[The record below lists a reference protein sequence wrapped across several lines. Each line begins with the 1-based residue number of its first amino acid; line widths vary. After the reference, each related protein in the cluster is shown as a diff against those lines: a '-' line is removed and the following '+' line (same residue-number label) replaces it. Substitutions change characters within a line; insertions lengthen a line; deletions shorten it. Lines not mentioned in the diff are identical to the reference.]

1 MTVLEE
7 TESLHKSAAKIS
19 TPKGQSL
26 PQRFLKFACS
36 VRLGVT
42 LLIMLV
48 VASMIGMLVM
58 QQNIDGFANYFAEL
72 TPAQQYV
79 YGNLGFF
86 DIYHSWYFNAL
97 ICALSLNI
105 ILSTIDRFPK
115 IWPFFSR
122 PSVTVPIRW
131 LREQKQTGSFEIT
144 VDHETA
150 EKRLTDAMRET
161 GFRRVKTTE
170 KNGRKF
176 IFAET
181 GAWNRLGFVAVHIAL
196 LTIFLGGF
204 LTAQLSNTGNLPL
217 SPGES
222 SDIILDTAFELD
234 RVSEVR
240 KQIPFEVTFTDMQ
253 QRLIRDED
261 SLSPSNTI
269 DWMTWF
275 TIKDEYG
282 VHDGFVQMNRPFDYR
297 GYRFFQA
304 SFTPI
309 GRARNITLEATPV
322 NGGTAETIKID
333 RNGTGML
340 ADGTKVVFANFRG
353 NFRIGPED
361 PSEDTSNYENPAA
374 ILEVVP
380 PGGIIETATAFG
392 SQVGN
397 IPIASKAVGGY
408 TFKMVNF
415 EKVADQHILAVQ
427 RDPGSSVVYIGFT
440 LLFVTLVA
448 VFMFSH
454 RRVWAV
460 MENTPDNTLHIV
472 LAGNTNRNPNGFE
485 EKFERLRRSVADNLK
500 EKQNNG

>member
-7 TESLHKSAAKIS
+7 TESLHKSASKIS
-19 TPKGQSL
+19 IPKGQSL

-48 VASMIGMLVM
+48 VASMTGMLVM

-131 LREQKQTGSFEIT
+131 LREQKQTDSFDFT
-144 VDHETA
+144 GDRETA
-150 EKRLTDAMRET
+150 ADAVTAAMQEA
-161 GFRRVKTTE
+161 GLRRARTAE
-170 KNGRKF
+170 KNGRTF

-253 QRLIRDED
+253 QRLIRDEG

-322 NGGTAETIKID
+322 NGGGTQTIKID
-333 RNGTGML
+333 RNGTGTL
-340 ADGTKVVFANFRG
+340 SDGTKVVFASFRG

-361 PSEDTSNYENPAA
+361 PGEDTSTYENPAA

-392 SQVGN
+392 PQVGN

-427 RDPGSSVVYIGFT
+427 RDPGSSVVYVGFT

-460 MENTPDNTLHIV
+460 IEERPDSTIQIM
-472 LAGNTNRNPNGFE
+472 LAGSTNRNPNGFE

-500 EKQNNG
+500 EKQKNG